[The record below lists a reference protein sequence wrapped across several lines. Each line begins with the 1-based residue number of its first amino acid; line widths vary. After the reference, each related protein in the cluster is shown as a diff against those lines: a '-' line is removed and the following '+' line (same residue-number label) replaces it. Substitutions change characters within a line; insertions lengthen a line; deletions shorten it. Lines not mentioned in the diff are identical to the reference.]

1 MKKILFAL
9 SAFVTAFLNSPAF
22 SLAQGDTYDDVLLT
36 QSFFRDVRIAS
47 APYGEVFYN
56 YDNFDFLDI
65 TTAGAQSGLG
75 IDDKLE
81 VAAGVY
87 YITRIPDEVDGAS
100 GFADIPVY
108 GRYQFLNGTTKLS
121 AGFFATIPVGNEEVG
136 EGNLDFG
143 PFVAVRHPVSDVVAL
158 TGTLGVDFRDTAI
171 EDYEASMNFGGG
183 VIFHAARDLFV
194 VGEIK
199 IMSDL
204 DYSAISGGLNY
215 RFYDSVY
222 LRTNLMLGLDQS
234 APDFGLRAG
243 LVVTP

>member
-1 MKKILFAL
+1 MKRKLFGL
-9 SAFVTAFLNSPAF
+9 IGLTGLFIFLPQVGF
-22 SLAQGDTYDDVLLT
+22 TQGNTYDDVLLT
-36 QSFFRDVRIAS
+36 QSFFRDVRIAP
-47 APYGEVFYN
+47 APYGEMFYS

-65 TTAGAQSGLG
+65 TTGGAQLGFG
-75 IDDKLE
+75 IDSKIE

-108 GRYQFLNGTTKLS
+108 GRYNFLDGITKLS
-121 AGFFATIPVGNEEVG
+121 AGFFATVPVGNEEIG

-143 PFVAVRHPVSDVVAL
+143 PFLAIRHPVSEVVAL
-158 TGTLGVDFRDTAI
+158 TGTLGVDFRDTPI

-183 VIFHAARDLFV
+183 IIYHAARNLFV

-199 IMSDL
+199 VMSDI

-215 RFYDSVY
+215 RFFDSVH
-222 LRTNLMLGLDQS
+222 LRTNLLLGLDQS